1 MDTLKS
7 AYGWVMDNKFLVL
20 GVLASAGALV
30 YMTQC

>member
-7 AYGWVMDNKFLVL
+7 AYGWLMDNKLVVL
-20 GVLASAGALV
+20 GVLAGVGALV